1 MSEAR
6 TKPAIRFAGF
16 TDDWE
21 RRKLGELAE
30 IGDIDH
36 RMPLTVMEGIPY
48 LMTGDFCGHN
58 ELNFSGVKL
67 ISENDYGQL
76 SKKIKP
82 EKDDIIFARYAS
94 VGAVR
99 YVDFTRDFLVSYSCA
114 IIKSGRKITQK
125 YLYQFLTSD
134 VAQKQIRLEINT
146 GSQANIGIDSMKNSI
161 IISVPCKSEQVKISC
176 FLSDIDTL
184 ITIHQCKYDKLVC
197 IKKAMLEKMFPKN
210 GSCYPEIRF
219 AGFSDAWV
227 RRKLGDV
234 FISLQNNTLS
244 RAELMPEQGYA
255 LNLHYGDILIKFGE
269 YLDVGKE
276 ELPWVSS
283 EADAIKYKA
292 SYLQNGDV
300 VVADTA
306 EDETVGKC
314 CEIAGL
320 NGEAMIAGLHTIPY
334 RPLIQFAGGFLG
346 YYLNSGTYHRQLLP
360 LMQGTKVTSIS
371 KTAMK
376 DTDIYYP
383 LAKAE
388 QAKIGEFFRSLDR
401 LITLQQQAL
410 EKLKTLKKAFL
421 EKMFV

>member
-1 MSEAR
+1 MSEKR
-6 TKPAIRFAGF
+6 MKPAIRFAGF
-16 TDDWE
+16 TDDWD

-161 IISVPCKSEQVKISC
+161 IISVPCKSEQVKIS
-176 FLSDIDTL
+176 
-184 ITIHQCKYDKLVC
+184 
-197 IKKAMLEKMFPKN
+197 
-210 GSCYPEIRF
+210 GSCQTSTPLSPFTSVNMTSSFASKKPCSKKCSRKMAVVIRKF
-219 AGFSDAWV
+219 VLLGF
-227 RRKLGDV
+227 RMLGHGG
-234 FISLQNNTLS
+234 SWG
-244 RAELMPEQGYA
+244 M
-255 LNLHYGDILIKFGE
+255 
-269 YLDVGKE
+269 YL
-276 ELPWVSS
+276 
-283 EADAIKYKA
+283 
-292 SYLQNGDV
+292 
-300 VVADTA
+300 
-306 EDETVGKC
+306 
-314 CEIAGL
+314 
-320 NGEAMIAGLHTIPY
+320 
-334 RPLIQFAGGFLG
+334 
-346 YYLNSGTYHRQLLP
+346 
-360 LMQGTKVTSIS
+360 
-371 KTAMK
+371 
-376 DTDIYYP
+376 
-383 LAKAE
+383 
-388 QAKIGEFFRSLDR
+388 
-401 LITLQQQAL
+401 
-410 EKLKTLKKAFL
+410 
-421 EKMFV
+421 